1 VPESDAGL
9 GVDPHAV
16 AIRPAMAQRVGHPGG
31 DCLELI
37 RSGPPFKIYEA
48 CDTAHVGVLFPEQPR
63 GPASIALE
71 GAQARGYFVSGLG
84 A

>member
-1 VPESDAGL
+1 MPESDAGL
-9 GVDPHAV
+9 GVDPHAL
-16 AIRPAMAQRVGHPGG
+16 AIRPTMAQRVGHLVG

-37 RSGPPFKIYEA
+37 RSGPPFEIHEA
-48 CDTAHVGVLFPEQPR
+48 CDTAHVGDLFPEQLR